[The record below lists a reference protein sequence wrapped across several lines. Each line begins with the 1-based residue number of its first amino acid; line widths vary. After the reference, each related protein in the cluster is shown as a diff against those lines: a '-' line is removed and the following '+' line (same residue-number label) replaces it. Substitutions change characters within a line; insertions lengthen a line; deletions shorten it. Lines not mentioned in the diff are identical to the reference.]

1 MKYGFMGN
9 VNPDLGPAQ
18 PSNGSNGSFFN
29 RVLQPVMVKA
39 GSDAKAAAEQ
49 ATVDAIK
56 KLAQKPG
63 AKIPDVTVAPPAAP
77 VGLMDK
83 FNALPAWQKYL
94 SYAAAGIVVLK
105 LVSPGRD

>member
-9 VNPDLGPAQ
+9 DNTDSGP
-18 PSNGSNGSFFN
+18 PRSVYGPGSLLN
-29 RVLQPVMVKA
+29 RVLAPVAIKA
-39 GSDAKAAAEQ
+39 GADARAAATD
-49 ATVDAIK
+49 ATINAIK
-56 KLAQKPG
+56 KLAQKPE
-63 AKIPDVTVAPPAAP
+63 AKIPDVTVAPASSS